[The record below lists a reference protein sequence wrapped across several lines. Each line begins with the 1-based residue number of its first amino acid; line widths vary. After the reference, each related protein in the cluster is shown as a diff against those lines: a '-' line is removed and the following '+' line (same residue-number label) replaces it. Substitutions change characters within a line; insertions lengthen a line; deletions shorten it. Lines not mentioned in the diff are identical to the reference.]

1 MYCGPVLARLGHN
14 DPALAVAVWEAVH
27 SLFRARMRAA
37 GPTPRGALP
46 AILAYQPGTLP
57 PGTVGERGLAARIVT
72 VTDIDVAVR
81 AALAH
86 PRGYLPLP
94 PAPRVTRLAVK
105 MAAGCCTDNS
115 IERAEQLRLDYQ
127 RYWRGR
133 VSGDPTAR
141 TSQERLRRELLRIS
155 DQATAAVSPMPDAA
169 WGADL
174 WRELQVRVEAMPGGG
189 WPEDLDLG
197 LRLGG
202 ICDLGNRCQV
212 WFSDRFDIDAAIAR
226 LRGQQEVAP

>member
-1 MYCGPVLARLGHN
+1 MMTRPLRWRSGKLSTACSGPACGPPGRPPG
-14 DPALAVAVWEAVH
+14 
-27 SLFRARMRAA
+27 
-37 GPTPRGALP
+37 GALP
-46 AILAYQPGTLP
+46 AVLAYQPGTLP
-57 PGTVGERGLAARIVT
+57 PGTAGERARAARIVT
-72 VTDIDVAVR
+72 VADIDVAVR

-86 PRGYLPLP
+86 PRGFLPLP

-127 RYWRGR
+127 RYWRTR

-141 TSQERLRRELLRIS
+141 TSQQRLRRDLLRVS
-155 DQATAAVSPMPDAA
+155 DQATAALSPAASAA

-174 WRELQVRVEAMPGGG
+174 WRELQVRVETMPGG
-189 WPEDLDLG
+189 WPEDLDPA

-202 ICDLGNRCQV
+202 ICELGNRCRV
-212 WFSDRFDIDAAIAR
+212 WFSARFDVDAAIAQ
-226 LRGQQEVAP
+226 LRAQQAVTP